1 MFVSYKMKVHFL
13 NISSAD
19 RDKALYETS
28 SDCTIDFDKFDTVTS
43 LRLKNAE
50 IPHTRYAISSEN
62 NTLYFSEIV
71 DDVINFYHVKVS
83 QASYTA
89 SELGTTLTLS
99 MLTPYAYNNDVSPV
113 NTYTFS
119 TAGNFGKMAILSSGD
134 VPYALHLADETVTLS
149 SYEALSSTMAII
161 HFFSSRAKLIVPGSL
176 LTLKMVPYSDREI
189 QVVALEGNY
198 GVRVIGDFS
207 DIDADLIDTS
217 TSTMVPY
224 SSENNISLVMGFADY
239 DATEGSSSTVLGIQS
254 PFGSDTTNLATI
266 MVTTDLP
273 NFSATGSSIRIS
285 NAPGFLD
292 NQVLTVSKVKDDTH
306 FQLDVDRRTLWA
318 HTGGKLAVTSNPS
331 TNYTIAS
338 ITIFEID
345 NNVITLTVGLAG
357 IHDLDPNERVSF
369 VNFRAGEMTSATA
382 TVVSAPSPTSVRVR
396 FVYPMNDLFDT
407 STQIS
412 LTNPTTNNHVAY
424 LTPYRF
430 DLSRGRRLIL
440 VHCVT
445 EGIEIG
451 AIRIP
456 ALVGKKFFARIAL
469 SAGGD
474 VVNFSGLTEATS
486 YHYFEAPLQRF
497 RSIAFTFYNEDG
509 TLYTFTGADW
519 SMLFQVE
526 TQATAKV

>member
-1 MFVSYKMKVHFL
+1 MKVEFL
-13 NISSAD
+13 NVSSAD

-50 IPHTRYAISSEN
+50 IPHTRYAISDQN

-71 DDVINFYHVKVS
+71 NDVINFYHVKVS

-119 TAGNFGKMAILSSGD
+119 TAGSFGKMAMVSSGD
-134 VPYALHLADETVTLS
+134 VSYALHLADETVAIS
-149 SYEALSSTMAII
+149 SYEALSSTMANIR
-161 HFFSSRAKLIVPGSL
+161 FFSSRAKLIVPGSL

-189 QVVALEGNY
+189 QVVSLEGNY

-207 DIDADLIDTS
+207 DIDSDLIDTS
-217 TSTMVPY
+217 SSTMVPY
-224 SSENNISLVMGFADY
+224 SSVNNISLVMGFADY
-239 DATEGSSSTVLGIQS
+239 DSVNGSSSSVLGIQS

-273 NFSATGSSIRIS
+273 NFSSTGASVLIL
-285 NAPGFLD
+285 NGPGFLD

-318 HTGGKLAVTSNPS
+318 HTGGKLAVSSNLSTS
-331 TNYTIAS
+331 YTIAS
-338 ITIFEID
+338 ISIFEVD

-369 VNFRAGEMTSATA
+369 VDFTAHEMRSATA
-382 TVVSAPSPTSVRVR
+382 TVISVPSPTSVRVR
-396 FVYPMNDLFDT
+396 FVYPMNNLFDS
-407 STQIS
+407 STKVS
-412 LTNPTTNNHVAY
+412 LVNPTTHERVAY

-440 VHCVT
+440 VHCAT

-469 SAGGD
+469 SSGGE
-474 VVNFSGLTEATS
+474 VVNFAALDTLTS

-509 TLYTFTGADW
+509 TLYTFSGTDW